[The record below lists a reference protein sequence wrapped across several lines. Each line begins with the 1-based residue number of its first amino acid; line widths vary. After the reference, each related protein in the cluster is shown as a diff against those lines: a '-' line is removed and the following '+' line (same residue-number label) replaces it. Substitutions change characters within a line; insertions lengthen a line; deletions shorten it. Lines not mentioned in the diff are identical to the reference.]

1 LVRPETLK
9 ADELFY
15 LYLDPTSG
23 YQVIV
28 MQRRR
33 WIVPTGSCDTDTL
46 QIFSQ
51 LAFQR

>member
-1 LVRPETLK
+1 
-9 ADELFY
+9 
-15 LYLDPTSG
+15 PTSG